1 MSTNRKKTSDND
13 VKAVGF
19 IEEFI
24 YKENDRTALLESIQT
39 EIKSMRNDVL
49 EIRLK
54 RDLSISRNEKIK
66 LKAEANA
73 PFDMYQR
80 DINSFFEHIQSAV
93 SDYLHY
99 ELMAKSRTT
108 IGDSRKELQK
118 ISLKARELSHMLKT
132 ISPSSEKEIMMRGW
146 ISPENLPDQLDELIY
161 VIDNN
166 IISNIDKKKSLL
178 KTIHP
183 KRLLSRKVIDGLC
196 ELKVLP
202 LFESIPDIKNGK
214 ILDFIYDRPS
224 ELVLFNIECIH
235 PNITA
240 GLFFAHQIYD
250 QQPKDILVIN
260 PYRAR
265 QKAVMQSRE
274 HEHTIA
280 YLNTYGVYR
289 SSVSKEFTLQIGDDF
304 TLNGQERKA
313 FNEYRKIRH
322 KQIKPPE
329 AVYNNILNQLI

>member
-1 MSTNRKKTSDND
+1 MCGLITQVATTKNKKESMSTNRKKTSDND

-202 LFESIPDIKNGK
+202 LFESTKDKVKIVGELMHHIIELSEQGDNNDEIEDDNNPNNLYRYINDELKN
-214 ILDFIYDRPS
+214 LS
-224 ELVLFNIECIH
+224 C
-235 PNITA
+235 
-240 GLFFAHQIYD
+240 
-250 QQPKDILVIN
+250 
-260 PYRAR
+260 
-265 QKAVMQSRE
+265 
-274 HEHTIA
+274 
-280 YLNTYGVYR
+280 
-289 SSVSKEFTLQIGDDF
+289 
-304 TLNGQERKA
+304 
-313 FNEYRKIRH
+313 
-322 KQIKPPE
+322 
-329 AVYNNILNQLI
+329 